1 MTQPLVTD
9 SRYLVKILFKEFHIV
24 LICNLF
30 DYAFGGD
37 IDGVDDD
44 YLPSLDINRSI
55 HDQLIE
61 FMQKHYSESVIEKV
75 AYKNYMEFFKKYLD

>member
-1 MTQPLVTD
+1 MDCLEKFGD
-9 SRYLVKILFKEFHIV
+9 NNI
-24 LICNLF
+24 
-30 DYAFGGD
+30 AFG
-37 IDGVDDD
+37 GVDDD

-55 HDQLIE
+55 HDQFIE

>member
-1 MTQPLVTD
+1 MDCLEKFGD
-9 SRYLVKILFKEFHIV
+9 NNI
-24 LICNLF
+24 
-30 DYAFGGD
+30 AFGGD

-55 HDQLIE
+55 HDQFIE